1 MKHLTNIGQMW
12 LKCLSFA
19 TFLYNTFNSPNVVN
33 YSLYKL
39 VFGRKSKILL
49 NLDTTP
55 DIKVS
60 GTFKDYHEL
69 LNKGLKYLH
78 ELLQIFKLK
87 RIAMI
92 NKDRV
97 FFQYNS

>member
-1 MKHLTNIGQMW
+1 MW
-12 LKCLSFA
+12 PKYLPLA
-19 TFLYNTFNSPNVVN
+19 TFVYDTLNTPNLVN
-33 YSLYKL
+33 YSLYEL
-39 VFGRKSKILL
+39 VFGRRPKILL

-78 ELLQIFKLK
+78 ELLENLSQKE
-87 RIAMI
+87 
-92 NKDRV
+92 
-97 FFQYNS
+97 